1 MIKIKTIKPGKWS
14 AFIIIVI
21 GLLALFAGIR
31 SMYSNL
37 SAREVFLRQDS
48 GTFDDSQQLVDSILR
63 MVLDRALP
71 AIGTERRDK
80 NDSFFRSLIRMV
92 TRWNYRDPKNL
103 IVAELPI
110 MGSYD
115 LPFPSRGSAAG
126 VDRGNPYDPEED
138 LNDILNQYK
147 PGEIEIGTAF
157 EGEIGEDGRQFQNP
171 ARTQLDMDQP
181 VVLIYHT
188 HTSEAY
194 RPSKAYNYTP
204 TDVDRTI
211 DARYSVVRVGRELQE
226 MLQSQHGIKAVHITT
241 FHDYPEYTPAY
252 SRSLN
257 SVRRVMAEHPS
268 IKVVIDLH
276 RDAFPMRNRAE
287 EQSARALSAIKV
299 GGKDIAKLMLVW
311 GPDAVNGA
319 ETRKF
324 AELLKNKINGQC
336 PGLCR
341 RVLEKRTGQ
350 YNQQLSDYSALVE
363 VGSNANTMEEALA
376 SVPYLA
382 KAIVEAIEEIKE

>member
-1 MIKIKTIKPGKWS
+1 MIRIKAIKPGKWS
-14 AFIIIVI
+14 AVIIVII

-31 SMYSNL
+31 SMYL
-37 SAREVFLRQDS
+37 SWYAMEVFSQQGSEIS
-48 GTFDDSQQLVDSILR
+48 GDGQQLVDSLLR
-63 MVLDRALP
+63 SVLDRAFP
-71 AIGTERRDK
+71 AIGTERRDR

-92 TRWNYRDPKNL
+92 TNWNYRDPKRL

-115 LPFPSRGSAAG
+115 LPISSRGTSAG
-126 VDRGNPYDPEED
+126 VNRGNPYDPEED
-138 LNDILNQYK
+138 LKDILNQYS
-147 PGEIEIGTAF
+147 PGEIEIDTVF
-157 EGEIGEDGRQFQNP
+157 EGKTGEDGRQFQNP
-171 ARTQLDMDQP
+171 TRTQLDMEQP

-204 TDVDRTI
+204 TDVDRTV
-211 DARYSVVRVGRELQE
+211 DARYSVVRVGRELRE
-226 MLQSQHGIKAVHITT
+226 VLQSQYEIKTIHITT
-241 FHDYPEYTPAY
+241 FHDYPEFTPAY

-268 IKVVIDLH
+268 IKVVLDLH
-276 RDAFPMRNRAE
+276 RDAFPMRNRGE
-287 EQSARALSAIKV
+287 EQSARVLSAMRV
-299 GGKDIAKLMLVW
+299 GGQDIARLMLVW
-311 GPDAVNGA
+311 GPDTPNSA

-324 AELLKNKINGQC
+324 AELLKNKINNQC

-382 KAIVEAIEEIKE
+382 KAIAEAINEIKE